1 MCNLYRIEKNPDAIR
16 RLFAEVQIPLTFPE
30 GIPNF
35 EPRNVRI
42 SEKAPIV
49 RFNAD
54 QGVAELIERR
64 WSWPAPGG
72 KPVFNMRSD
81 GREFG
86 RDRCLVIAD
95 GFYEF
100 TTPEDP
106 KQKRKDCWL
115 FEPTEGELAIA
126 GIIRSTPEVGE
137 AFTMLTV
144 PPGPDISP
152 YHNRGVALLTPPQ
165 WRGWLEGSA
174 KSVEALQPAVGGSLT
189 VSKNA

>member
-1 MCNLYRIEKNPDAIR
+1 MCNLYTQTRSVEALR
-16 RLFAEVQIPLTFPE
+16 QILQSLQMPVRFPE

-49 RFNAD
+49 RFNTD
-54 QGVAELIERR
+54 QGVAELVERR
-64 WSWPAPGG
+64 WSWPAPNG

-100 TTPEDP
+100 TTPEDSR
-106 KQKRKDCWL
+106 QKRKDCWL

-126 GIIRSTPEVGE
+126 GIIRSTPDVGE

-165 WRGWLEGSA
+165 WRGWLDGSA